1 MIIRKEIMHIA
12 LPAVASNIS
21 TPLLGLVD
29 TAVTGHLGSAVY
41 IGAIALGGT
50 VFNMLYWLF
59 SFLRMGTS
67 GVTAQAHG
75 SGDIAEADRT
85 LYRGVL
91 IACCGGIIL
100 IAAGY
105 AAVRPILRFMD
116 ADAATASEATE
127 YIRICLWG
135 APAVLATYVF
145 TGWSVGRQ
153 NTRIPL
159 TTAIVINCVNIA
171 VSIGLVYGCGWK
183 TAGVATGTLVA
194 QWMGCLCSFI
204 LLRRHYH
211 PQHISPEK
219 LMERGAL
226 KRFFGINVNI
236 FLRTLCLIAV
246 TVWFTHT
253 GAINGTDVL
262 AANAILLQLFLFFSY
277 FTDGFAYAG
286 EALAGKYYGASD
298 YSSLHRVVLA
308 LMLTGAILAGV
319 FSVVYAFTGEYILRL
334 LTDSH
339 NVLDVS
345 VRYLPWAVVI
355 PIAGFSAFMWDGIYI
370 GLTRTRYL
378 LYSMGGAMVIFFSV
392 LAVAPAASANHGLW
406 LAFTCYLGSRGVI
419 EWCLWKRATIRP
431 TLT

>member
-1 MIIRKEIMHIA
+1 MRIRKEILYIA

-67 GVTAQAHG
+67 GITAQAHG
-75 SGDIAEADRT
+75 SGNVAEADST
-85 LYRGVL
+85 LFRGLL
-91 IACCGGIIL
+91 IAALGGCAL

-105 AAVRPILRFMD
+105 AALRPILSFMD
-116 ADAATASEATE
+116 ADAPTAAQAAE
-127 YIRICLWG
+127 YIHICLWG

-159 TTAIVINCVNIA
+159 ATAIITNCVNIA
-171 VSIGLVYGCGWK
+171 VSISLVYGCGLK

-194 QWMGCLCSFI
+194 QWTGCISSY
-204 LLRRHYH
+204 LLLHRSY
-211 PQHISPEK
+211 SPLRAPLTHLLEH
-219 LMERGAL
+219 GAL
-226 KRFFGINVNI
+226 KRFFSVNINI

-253 GAINGTDVL
+253 GAKNGTDVL

-286 EALAGKYYGASD
+286 EALAGKYYGAHD
-298 YSSLHRVVLA
+298 YTSLHRVVRA
-308 LMLTGAILAGV
+308 LMLTGAMLALV
-319 FSVVYAFTGEYILRL
+319 FSAAYALTGESILML
-334 LTDSH
+334 LTD
-339 NVLDVS
+339 NPAVLS
-345 VRYLPWAVVI
+345 MALKYLPWAALI
-355 PIAGFSAFMWDGIYI
+355 PLAGFSAFMWDGVYI

-378 LYSMGGAMVIFFSV
+378 LYSMGGAMAVFFCV
-392 LAVAPAASANHGLW
+392 LAVAPADAANHGLW
-406 LAFTCYLGSRGVI
+406 LAFTCYLGSRGII
-419 EWCLWKRATIRP
+419 EWYLWKSALSATKA
-431 TLT
+431 